1 MGRGV
6 TVLEGYGELVAEGV
20 GVENSRSETDIVDT
34 GTEVRNCME
43 FPAATGTAAS
53 GDDNVR
59 GAGVVK
65 ITGTSTETQQ
75 QQTVVTQSD
84 SRVNSEFPILRIL
97 NFLGLEQRRCYPR
110 FLEKIQ

>member
-1 MGRGV
+1 M
-6 TVLEGYGELVAEGV
+6 
-20 GVENSRSETDIVDT
+20 DT

-59 GAGVVK
+59 AGVVK

-75 QQTVVTQSD
+75 QSIKSD
-84 SRVNSEFPILRIL
+84 SRVKTQESIL
-97 NFLGLEQRRCYPR
+97 NS
-110 FLEKIQ
+110 